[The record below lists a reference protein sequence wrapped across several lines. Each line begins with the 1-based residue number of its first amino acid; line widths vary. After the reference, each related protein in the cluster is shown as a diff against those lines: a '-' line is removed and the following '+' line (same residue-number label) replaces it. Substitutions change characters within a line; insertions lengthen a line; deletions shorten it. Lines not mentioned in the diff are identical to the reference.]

1 MLRTPAPEETQNQT
15 DNSHSFSLKWNLAYV
30 IISDPT
36 LQRKRCPRSQ
46 KSGEGAEMKPN
57 PSRKGR
63 LLRGWGTWYVAVAD
77 KEGTFLM
84 SVFPVFSDEG
94 TTAETVV
101 KAPEAGLRA
110 AQRKAPQELSIST
123 RSDSS
128 TGDRGVDLSRSLWT
142 RRHHGPL
149 SPRFWAD
156 LQMTAQVASS

>member
-1 MLRTPAPEETQNQT
+1 MPEKPEE
-15 DNSHSFSLKWNLAYV
+15 
-30 IISDPT
+30 
-36 LQRKRCPRSQ
+36 RGRCRNEAKPQQ
-46 KSGEGAEMKPN
+46 KGQAAAGM
-57 PSRKGR
+57 G
-63 LLRGWGTWYVAVAD
+63 YVAVAD

-149 SPRFWAD
+149 SPRF
-156 LQMTAQVASS
+156 